1 MKNQKTFAPFRFRSN
16 EVSHEVFF
24 LKIDVSLKGRFKD
37 VFKVPDPHQ
46 VELADGGNIRD
57 LLSLL
62 CNTSE
67 SGTDILFNR
76 DRRLKPNV
84 TVTRNGR
91 FIIHLN
97 WLDTSLS
104 DGDNVTVF
112 TLHCGG

>member
-1 MKNQKTFAPFRFRSN
+1 LK
-16 EVSHEVFF
+16 EVFL
-24 LKIDVSLKGRFKD
+24 LKIDVSLKGRFKN
-37 VFKVPDPHQ
+37 VFQVPDPLQ
-46 VELADGGNIRD
+46 VELEDGGNVRD
-57 LLSLL
+57 LLNLL

-67 SGTDILFNR
+67 RSMDIFYNK
-76 DRRLKPNV
+76 DMRLKPNV

-97 WLDTSLS
+97 WLDTPLS

>member
-1 MKNQKTFAPFRFRSN
+1 LK
-16 EVSHEVFF
+16 EVFF

-37 VFKVPDPHQ
+37 VLQVPDPHQ
-46 VELADGGNIRD
+46 VELKDGGNIRD
-57 LLSLL
+57 LLNLL

-67 SGTDILFNR
+67 RSTGIFYNR
-76 DRRLKPNV
+76 DMRLKPNV

-104 DGDNVTVF
+104 DGDNVTIF